1 MNDIEK
7 ADLSQLNIDD
17 TDVALNESNL
27 FIKWRP
33 IYETKHKIIDNQ
45 HKELVNII
53 NELYLST
60 INNGE
65 SNGAF
70 IKAVKKCIDYTQY
83 HFKTEEKIMD
93 LINYSDAENHK
104 AMHKNFCVEL
114 VNQIRRYEEGQPF
127 VANKFLKYLKDWL
140 LEHIAFR
147 DKIFVEEV
155 IAYLKK
161 NNI

>member
-7 ADLSQLNIDD
+7 ADLSQLNIEDI
-17 TDVALNESNL
+17 DVALNESNL

-60 INNGE
+60 ISNNE
-65 SNGAF
+65 TNGAF

-114 VNQIRRYEEGQPF
+114 VNQIKRYEEGQPF

>member
-1 MNDIEK
+1 MNDMEK
-7 ADLSQLNIDD
+7 ADLSQLNIEDI
-17 TDVALNESNL
+17 DVALNESNL

>member
-1 MNDIEK
+1 MNNMEK
-7 ADLSQLNIDD
+7 SGLNQVNVEEE
-17 TDVALNESNL
+17 DVALNESNL

-33 IYETKHKIIDNQ
+33 IYETKHKIIDSQ

-60 INNGE
+60 INNAND
-65 SNGAF
+65 SNGGF

-104 AMHKNFCVEL
+104 AMHKNFCMEL
-114 VNQIRRYEEGQPF
+114 VNQIRKYEEGQPF

-140 LEHIAFR
+140 LEIGRAH
-147 DKIFVEEV
+147 V
-155 IAYLKK
+155 
-161 NNI
+161 

>member
-7 ADLSQLNIDD
+7 ADLSQLNIEEGNI
-17 TDVALNESNL
+17 ALNESNL

-60 INNGE
+60 INNAND
-65 SNGAF
+65 SNGGF

-93 LINYSDAENHK
+93 LINYSDSENHK
-104 AMHKNFCVEL
+104 AMHKNFCMEL
-114 VNQIRRYEEGQPF
+114 VNQIRKYEEGQPF
-127 VANKFLKYLKDWL
+127 VANKFLKYLKDIL
-140 LEHIAFR
+140 YNYESTT
-147 DKIFVEEV
+147 
-155 IAYLKK
+155 
-161 NNI
+161 